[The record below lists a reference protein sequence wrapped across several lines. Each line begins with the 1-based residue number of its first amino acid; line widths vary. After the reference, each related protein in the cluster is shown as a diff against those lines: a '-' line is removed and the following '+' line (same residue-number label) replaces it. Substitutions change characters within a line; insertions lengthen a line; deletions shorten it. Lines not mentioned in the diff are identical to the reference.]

1 MKKQEIINN
10 LKEFIK
16 ESSYDFD
23 GDKPAIRELFNIY
36 LDNLCKDGVI
46 TEKYYNKV
54 ILTDRELKSL
64 LATAKNK

>member
-10 LKEFIK
+10 LKEMIK
-16 ESSYDFD
+16 ESSYDFTD
-23 GDKPAIRELFNIY
+23 DKPAIRELFNNY
-36 LDNLCKDGVI
+36 TDSLCKDGEI